1 VLFILA
7 SGGVSGASDECELE
21 LNYARIPM
29 EDVVDMSVN
38 DAGVGET
45 WQEAQSSA
53 LYVSQ
58 QYICVRMKRLWTGRE
73 NMYNNDKD
81 RQM

>member
-21 LNYARIPM
+21 MNYARIYIQ
-29 EDVVDMSVN
+29 DAVDMSVN

-45 WQEAQSSA
+45 WQEAQLSA

-58 QYICVRMKRLWTGRE
+58 RHRCRWMEQLWTGKLDSYD
-73 NMYNNDKD
+73 NK
-81 RQM
+81 